1 MFQCECGAQLVEIKA
16 DKIARN
22 KFRTDVALREKG
34 SDGVFSD
41 KLRFIY
47 LSLPFFNKK
56 EAECESNIEE
66 WIYVLKHMEVLER
79 MPFTAQR
86 KIFKVLAE
94 LADMRCL
101 TQEEQDKYDESRK
114 VVDDYYSGL
123 YGSYITGRDEGEAKA
138 NIETAKR
145 LLAMGLTP
153 EQVAEG
159 TQLSMEEVKKLIP

>member
-1 MFQCECGAQLVEIKA
+1 
-16 DKIARN
+16 
-22 KFRTDVALREKG
+22 
-34 SDGVFSD
+34 
-41 KLRFIY
+41 
-47 LSLPFFNKK
+47 
-56 EAECESNIEE
+56 
-66 WIYVLKHMEVLER
+66 MEVLER